1 MFIVTSTSITYDER
15 NVVAGESLN
24 LTCTANITGRGTPSF
39 TWTGN
44 ITGRGT
50 PSFTWTGQVRRSPQL
65 GQPVQGSMNV
75 FTDSFIID
83 RVSQIISTVQ
93 CETSI
98 GNSTLNASVTL
109 SASGKCTY
117 IVVNIII
124 IKIMRY
130 IYIYSSPSFS
140 QHKRE

>member
-24 LTCTANITGRGTPSF
+24 LTCSA
-39 TWTGN
+39 N

-50 PSFTWTGQVRRSPQL
+50 PSFTWTGQVRSSPQL

-109 SASGKCTY
+109 SASGK
-117 IVVNIII
+117 
-124 IKIMRY
+124 IMY
-130 IYIYSSPSFS
+130 LYCCKYYNY
-140 QHKRE
+140 